1 MAVEVKATALT
12 FDRGAPQPLF
22 ELRSYID
29 PGNALLWGY
38 VPRGDGKRFLVA
50 EIPGA
55 NSDAPPPPMTVVVNW
70 LGGVK
75 K

>member
-1 MAVEVKATALT
+1 MRAAAVVWVAL
-12 FDRGAPQPLF
+12 
-22 ELRSYID
+22 LRST

-50 EIPGA
+50 ELPGA

-70 LGGVK
+70 IGGVK